1 MPPRRKLFSSGKC
14 DLIAMSSLGLTFPCY
29 FEVLLTRSPYLAA
42 KLKNYIRTLFQAQV
56 QQDSPH
62 DVVAEEKLLQTP
74 ADTLDDTETIVTLQE
89 EPLPLICTLE
99 QFLTMLENHLK

>member
-1 MPPRRKLFSSGKC
+1 
-14 DLIAMSSLGLTFPCY
+14 MSSLGLTFPCY